1 MTGELCRGVHG
12 AADTRIELALDL
24 CSRVAA
30 APPTLVVLKVYKPQ
44 VRRVA
49 PLPVISPCKA
59 HRGWRLQSS
68 PQNHPRGQVLGSSGS
83 DVSGLAAHER
93 AALSRCAH
101 PHVLAVLDYFIET
114 SDHTHEEHCTAAETL
129 DPACS
134 VLCTT
139 PGLTQ
144 QSDSVAQGSRMG
156 GGLAKAK
163 FSNHVVVLEHAP
175 GGSVDHYLRG
185 IAAAGGISASAAV
198 DLCDQLFTA
207 LAHCHSPAIATAH
220 RDIKPANCVLFPTT
234 DPHHRSGWLLKLSD
248 FGLAKTVASYGAD
261 EARKH
266 RSLETFTFDLGTE
279 PYQSPEI
286 CGLRYHPDGRAVA
299 LGGEG
304 KGEGYDPF
312 QSDLWSLGCTVYEIC
327 TLQLACRCAPDAA
340 LATAA
345 FDHCDDTHSPAVCR
359 NGRSLDTLTHGAL
372 CPPMHAELT
381 SARAAQGVRN
391 DDSCAHCLNSCRW
404 LKQASIP
411 ALPPPPLF
419 AEELGS
425 TAPFDTAA
433 TDTETEGQLSIVD
446 TLPNNSLCL
455 HSLP

>member
-30 APPTLVVLKVYKPQ
+30 APPMLVVLKVYKPQ

-49 PLPVISPCKA
+49 LLPVISPCKA
-59 HRGWRLQSS
+59 HRGWRLRSS
-68 PQNHPRGQVLGSSGS
+68 PQTHPRGQVLASSGS

-101 PHVLAVLDYFIET
+101 PHVLAVLDCFIET
-114 SDHTHEEHCTAAETL
+114 SDHTHEECTAAETL
-129 DPACS
+129 DPDGS
-134 VLCTT
+134 VLCAT

-207 LAHCHSPAIATAH
+207 VAHCHSDAIATAH

-261 EARKH
+261 EAHKH

-359 NGRSLDTLTHGAL
+359 NPLAHS
-372 CPPMHAELT
+372 CPHAELT
-381 SARAAQGVRN
+381 SARGAQGVVN

-425 TAPFDTAA
+425 TAPFDTAV

-446 TLPNNSLCL
+446 TLPNNSLRRL
-455 HSLP
+455 HSLLWQ